1 MPELID
7 VVPGSPEWLAARRAG
22 ITATDLP
29 AILGISPYDSPYSL
43 YYRKLGVIPDVP
55 DCPRFALGRYLEPYI
70 AQLWLEGFPGWTVMD
85 AGLWRSTERPWQLA
99 TLDGLVYRLA
109 HHDGKVN
116 GIYVDPSAV
125 LELKSWADMDR
136 DRWDNG
142 PPAAVR
148 AQVLW
153 QMDVMGVAR
162 GHVAVLF
169 LPSGDLRS
177 YVIEHDAYQWPHAE
191 LGPDG
196 ATGDCRA
203 CADIELMRIHGATFM
218 DRLSG
223 ELPPPDAD
231 GSAASLAAARAR
243 FTPVPRKVAIIDRI
257 LWNDYLSGCSAVE
270 AGEKC
275 RTIAQIKVREQA
287 GDCGDLEVDGK
298 LVARFDKRG
307 ALRRIKAKE
316 GDNDA

>member
-1 MPELID
+1 MPELVD
-7 VVPGSPEWLAARRAG
+7 VTPGSPEWLAARRQG

-43 YYRKLGVIPDVP
+43 YWRKQGAIPDVP

-70 AQLWLEGFPGWTVMD
+70 AEGWAIPRGLPFISGHVQS
-85 AGLWRSTERPWQLA
+85 AGIITGGLYRSTERPWQLA
-99 TLDGLVYRLA
+99 TVDHALVEPAAPYFT
-109 HHDGKVN
+109 
-116 GIYVDPSAV
+116 AV

-142 PPAAVR
+142 PPATVR

-153 QMDVMGVAR
+153 QMDVMGVPV

-169 LPSGDLRS
+169 LPSGDLKS
-177 YVIEHDAYQWPHAE
+177 FVIEH
-191 LGPDG
+191 GPECAWRVVNPASDLTPG
-196 ATGDCRA
+196 HCTA
-203 CADIELMRIHGATFM
+203 CADLKLMRDAGHEFM
-218 DRLSG
+218 YRLTDG
-223 ELPPPDAD
+223 TAPDAD

-243 FTPVPRKVAIIDRI
+243 FTPTPNKVAVIDPGI
-257 LWNDYLSGCSAVE
+257 WEDYTDWDDALA
-270 AGEKC
+270 AAKTM
-275 RTIAQIKVREQA
+275 RTLNQVRVREQA
-287 GDCGDLEVDGK
+287 GDCGDLEVDGQ

-316 GDNDA
+316 NDL

>member
-7 VVPGSPEWLAARRAG
+7 VVPGSPEWLAARREG

-29 AILGISPYDSPYSL
+29 AILGISPHDSPYSL
-43 YYRKLGVIPDVP
+43 YYRKTGAIPDVP

-70 AQLWLEGFPGWTVMD
+70 ATCWALECEEALYGVG
-85 AGLWRSTERPWQLA
+85 GLYRSAERPWQMA
-99 TLDGLVYRLA
+99 TVDRALYRDDPLPVLD
-109 HHDGKVN
+109 
-116 GIYVDPSAV
+116 SV

-136 DRWDNG
+136 DRWDDG
-142 PPAAVR
+142 PPATVR

-169 LPSGDLRS
+169 LPSGVLRS
-177 YVIEHDAYQWPHAE
+177 YVIEHADRNA
-191 LGPDG
+191 PDFDSEVDFC
-196 ATGDCRA
+196 AACR
-203 CADIELMRIHGATFM
+203 DIHLMRSAGRDFM
-218 DRLSG
+218 DRLDG

-243 FTPVPRKVAIIDRI
+243 FTPVPRKVAIIDPKTWAHYTDWDDE
-257 LWNDYLSGCSAVE
+257 LAQT
-270 AGEKC
+270 KTT
-275 RTIAQIKVREQA
+275 RTRLQIGIRELA
-287 GDCGDLEVDGK
+287 GDCGDLEVDGQ

-316 GDNDA
+316 GDNGD